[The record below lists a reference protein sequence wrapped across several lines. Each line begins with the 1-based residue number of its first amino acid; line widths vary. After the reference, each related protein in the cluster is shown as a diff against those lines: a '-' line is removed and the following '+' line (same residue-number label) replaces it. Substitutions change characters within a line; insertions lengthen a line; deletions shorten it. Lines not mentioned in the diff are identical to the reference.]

1 QLRKPTVVEHL
12 RSIYHETVDA
22 DVLDARHV
30 PHEPRDG
37 VDSGMGPPAKLRL
50 AEPLDRR
57 VGQDLVD
64 LRVADQHE
72 IGRVHGG
79 QSTKS
84 PRRGSPR
91 TISITEGLGSPRCG
105 SPRTATIT
113 EGLGSPRCG
122 SPRTAT
128 ITEGLG
134 SPRCGSPRTATITA
148 GPGSH
153 ATM

>member
-1 QLRKPTVVEHL
+1 MSHARADVAPADAQLRKPTVVEHL
-12 RSIYHETVDA
+12 RSIHHETVDA

-91 TISITEGLGSPRCG
+91 TATCYDASPLRTRRRSWPSI
-105 SPRTATIT
+105 
-113 EGLGSPRCG
+113 
-122 SPRTAT
+122 
-128 ITEGLG
+128 
-134 SPRCGSPRTATITA
+134 
-148 GPGSH
+148 
-153 ATM
+153 